1 VKRLAAGSRGPR
13 EIADFVGR
21 EAGVFVRSTYLQYV
35 ALFQWASIRGY
46 IAYKVL
52 LPVTQILFF
61 VELGVYA
68 SGKQNALYFAL
79 GNAMQLTANAGIFGV
94 IATVANE
101 RQYGTLPILLASPAN
116 RLVTF
121 LSRAFVNVIDGIVTV
136 AVGLAIAVA
145 LFGLDLHHAN
155 FPLLAFCVV
164 LISLTTAGLGLMF
177 GSIGLV
183 MRDAII
189 IANVVYYALLIV
201 CGINFP
207 VSRLPGALQLVS
219 YALPLTRGVQAARD
233 AAAGASFGQVTGLV
247 AGELL
252 VGAAWAFAGYVL
264 FRLLESWARRGGL
277 QEAY

>member
-1 VKRLAAGSRGPR
+1 VKHLTSEVA
-13 EIADFVGR
+13 
-21 EAGVFVRSTYLQYV
+21 VFARSTYLQYV
-35 ALFQWASIRGY
+35 ALFQWATLQGY
-46 IAYKVL
+46 VAYKVL

-68 SGKQNALYFAL
+68 TGRQNALYYAL
-79 GNAMQLTANAGIFGV
+79 GNALQLTANAGIFGV

-121 LSRAFVNVIDGIVTV
+121 LSRATVNVIDGIATV
-136 AVGLAIAVA
+136 IVGLAITVV

-155 FPLLAFCVV
+155 LLVLGFCVFV
-164 LISLTTAGLGLMF
+164 ISLTTAGLGLMF

-189 IANVVYYALLIV
+189 IANIVYYVLLII

-207 VSRLPGALQLVS
+207 VNRLPGVLQLVA
-219 YALPLTRGVQAARD
+219 YGLPLTRGVQAARD
-233 AAAGASFGQVTGLV
+233 AAAGASLDQVAWLL
-247 AGELL
+247 AGELA
-252 VGAAWAFAGYVL
+252 VGLAWAFAGYLL
-264 FRLLESWARRGGL
+264 FRLLEGWARRGGL

>member
-1 VKRLAAGSRGPR
+1 MRHVAA
-13 EIADFVGR
+13 
-21 EAGVFVRSTYLQYV
+21 EAAVFARSTWLQYV

-46 IAYKVL
+46 FAYKVL

-68 SGKQNALYFAL
+68 TGRQNALYFAL
-79 GNAMQLTANAGIFGV
+79 GNALQLTANAGIFGV

-101 RQYGTLPILLASPAN
+101 RQYGTLPVLLASPAN

-121 LSRAFVNVIDGIVTV
+121 LSRAFVNVIDGIATV
-136 AVGLAIAVA
+136 VVGLVITIV

-155 FPLLAFCVV
+155 IALLGFCVIV
-164 LISLTTAGLGLMF
+164 ISITTAGLGLMF

-189 IANVVYYALLIV
+189 IANVIYYLMLII

-207 VSRLPGALQLVS
+207 VSRLPGVLQAVAYS
-219 YALPLTRGVQAARD
+219 LPLTRGVEAARE
-233 AAAGASFGQVTGLV
+233 AAAGAALPHV
-247 AGELL
+247 AGLL
-252 VGAAWAFAGYVL
+252 IGEVAVGVIWALAGYAL
-264 FRLLESWARRGGL
+264 FRALESWARRGGL

>member
-1 VKRLAAGSRGPR
+1 MRLLLSEAA
-13 EIADFVGR
+13 
-21 EAGVFVRSTYLQYV
+21 VFARSTYLQYV
-35 ALFQWASIRGY
+35 ALFQWATVRGY
-46 IAYKVL
+46 IAYKIL

-68 SGKQNALYFAL
+68 TGRQNALYFAL
-79 GNAMQLTANAGIFGV
+79 GNAMQLTASAGIFGV

-101 RQYGTLPILLASPAN
+101 RQFGTLPILLGSPAN

-121 LSRAFVNVIDGIVTV
+121 LSRALVNVIDGIVTV
-136 AVGLAIAVA
+136 IVGLGVAVV
-145 LFGLDLHHAN
+145 LFGLDLQHGN
-155 FPLLAFCVV
+155 LPLLGICVV
-164 LISLTTAGLGLMF
+164 VVSFTTAGLGLLF

-207 VSRLPGALQLVS
+207 VSRLPGVIQVIS
-219 YALPLTRGVQAARD
+219 YGLPLTRGVEAARE
-233 AAAGASFGQVTGLV
+233 AAAGASFGRVGGLL
-247 AGELL
+247 AGELI
-252 VGAAWAFAGYVL
+252 VGVVYALGGYLL
-264 FRLLESWARRGGL
+264 FRLLEAYARRGGL

>member
-1 VKRLAAGSRGPR
+1 MKRVAA
-13 EIADFVGR
+13 
-21 EAGVFVRSTYLQYV
+21 EAGVFARSTLLQYV
-35 ALFQWASIRGY
+35 ALFQWASVRGY

-68 SGKQNALYFAL
+68 TGKQNALYFAL

-101 RQYGTLPILLASPAN
+101 RQYGTLPLLLASPAN

-121 LSRAFVNVIDGIVTV
+121 LSRAVVNVIDGIATV
-136 AVGLAIAVA
+136 IVGLAISVL
-145 LFGLDLHHAN
+145 LFGVDLHQAN
-155 FPLLAFCVV
+155 FLLLGFCVLV
-164 LISLTTAGLGLMF
+164 ISVTTAGLGLMF

-189 IANVVYYALLIV
+189 IANVVYYVLLIV

-207 VSRLPGALQLVS
+207 VSRLPAALQVVS
-219 YALPLTRGVQAARD
+219 YALPLTRGVQAARE
-233 AAAGASFGQVTGLV
+233 AAVGAPFGQVAGLI
-247 AGELL
+247 AGELA
-252 VGAAWAFAGYVL
+252 VGAAWALAGYIL
-264 FRLLESWARRGGL
+264 FRQLESWARRGGL

>member
-1 VKRLAAGSRGPR
+1 MTTILA
-13 EIADFVGR
+13 
-21 EAGVFVRSTYLQYV
+21 EAAVFARSTYLQYV
-35 ALFQWASIRGY
+35 ALFQWASLRGY

-68 SGKQNALYFAL
+68 SGTQNALYFAL
-79 GNAMQLTANAGIFGV
+79 GNSLQLTANAGIFGV

-101 RQYGTLPILLASPAN
+101 RQYGTLPLLLGSPAN

-121 LSRAFVNVIDGIVTV
+121 LSRAVVNVIDGIATV
-136 AVGLAIAVA
+136 IVALAISLVV
-145 LFGLDLHHAN
+145 FGLNLEHAN
-155 FPLLAFCVV
+155 LPLLGVCVLV
-164 LISLTTAGLGLMF
+164 ISLTTAGLGLMF

-189 IANVVYYALLIV
+189 IANVVYYFLLIV

-207 VSRLPGALQLVS
+207 VSRLPAALQVVS
-219 YALPLTRGVQAARD
+219 YSLPLTRGVEAARE
-233 AAAGASFGQVTGLV
+233 AVAGASLTQVAGLLG
-247 AGELL
+247 GELL
-252 VGAAWAFAGYVL
+252 VGATWALAGYLL
-264 FRLLESWARRGGL
+264 FIYLENVSRRGGL

>member
-1 VKRLAAGSRGPR
+1 MRLLLSEAA
-13 EIADFVGR
+13 
-21 EAGVFVRSTYLQYV
+21 VFARSTYLQYV
-35 ALFQWASIRGY
+35 ALFQWATVRGY
-46 IAYKVL
+46 VAYKIL

-68 SGKQNALYFAL
+68 TGRQNALYFAL
-79 GNAMQLTANAGIFGV
+79 GNAMQLTASAGIFGV

-101 RQYGTLPILLASPAN
+101 RQFGTLPILLGSPAN

-121 LSRAFVNVIDGIVTV
+121 LSRALVNVIDGIVTV
-136 AVGLAIAVA
+136 IVGLGIAVV
-145 LFGLDLHHAN
+145 LFGLDLQHGN
-155 FPLLAFCVV
+155 LPLLAVCVV
-164 LISLTTAGLGLMF
+164 VVSFTTAGLGLLF

-207 VSRLPGALQLVS
+207 VSRLPGAIQVIS
-219 YALPLTRGVQAARD
+219 YGLPLTRGVEAARE
-233 AAAGASFGQVTGLV
+233 AAAGASFGRVGGLLT
-247 AGELL
+247 GELL
-252 VGAAWAFAGYVL
+252 VGVVYALGGYLL
-264 FRLLESWARRGGL
+264 FRLLEAYARRGGL

>member
-1 VKRLAAGSRGPR
+1 MNRIASEAA
-13 EIADFVGR
+13 
-21 EAGVFVRSTYLQYV
+21 VFARSTYLQYV
-35 ALFQWASIRGY
+35 ALFQWATVRGY

-68 SGKQNALYFAL
+68 TGRHNALYFAL
-79 GNAMQLTANAGIFGV
+79 GNALQLTANAGIFGV

-101 RQYGTLPILLASPAN
+101 RQYGTLPVLLASPAN

-121 LSRAFVNVIDGIVTV
+121 LSRAVVNVIDGIVTV
-136 AVGLAIAVA
+136 VVGLAVAIA
-145 LFGLDLHHAN
+145 LFGLDLQQAN
-155 FPLLAFCVV
+155 LALLGLCVV
-164 LISLTTAGLGLMF
+164 LISVTTAGLGLMF

-189 IANVVYYALLIV
+189 IANVVYYLMLIV

-207 VSRLPGALQLVS
+207 VSRLPAAIQLIS
-219 YALPLTRGVQAARD
+219 YSLPLTRGVQAARE
-233 AAAGASFGQVTGLV
+233 AAAGASFDQVARLLG
-247 AGELL
+247 GELL
-252 VGAAWAFAGYVL
+252 VGVLWALGGYLL
-264 FRLLESWARRGGL
+264 FRALEGWARRGGL

>member
-1 VKRLAAGSRGPR
+1 MKR
-13 EIADFVGR
+13 IAD
-21 EAGVFVRSTYLQYV
+21 EAGVFARSTLLQYV
-35 ALFQWASIRGY
+35 ALFQWASVRGY

-68 SGKQNALYFAL
+68 TGKQNALYFAL
-79 GNAMQLTANAGIFGV
+79 GNALQLTANAGIFGV

-101 RQYGTLPILLASPAN
+101 RQYGTLPLLLASPAN

-121 LSRAFVNVIDGIVTV
+121 LSRAVVNVIDGITTV
-136 AVGLAIAVA
+136 IVGLAVSVV
-145 LFGLDLHHAN
+145 LFGVDLHQAN
-155 FPLLAFCVV
+155 FLLLGFCVLV
-164 LISLTTAGLGLMF
+164 ISVTTAGLGLMF

-189 IANVVYYALLIV
+189 IANVVYYVLLII

-207 VSRLPGALQLVS
+207 VSRLPGALQVVA
-219 YALPLTRGVQAARD
+219 YALPLTRGVQAARE
-233 AAAGASFGQVTGLV
+233 AAAGASFGHV
-247 AGELL
+247 AGLIGGELA
-252 VGAAWAFAGYVL
+252 VGAAWAFAGYIL
-264 FRLLESWARRGGL
+264 FRQLESWARRGGL